1 MKIYTFD
8 TTLRDGTQGESVSF
22 SVEDKLLIAQ
32 KLDELGIDYI
42 EGGWPGSNPKD
53 KEFFERARKE
63 LKLRHATLT
72 AFGSTRF
79 ARNAV
84 DKDPNVRELLDAET
98 PAIAIFGKSWDLHT
112 KRALGITE
120 DENLRLIG
128 ETVAFLK
135 QHGREVVY
143 DAEHFFDGYNS
154 NPEFALKT
162 LQAAKDA
169 GADVLCLCDTNGGT
183 LPHVVSEVV
192 TLVRKRFRGVIG
204 MHAHNDSDVAV
215 ANTLAAV
222 AAGATH
228 VQGCLNG
235 YGERC
240 GNANLCSIIANLE
253 LKMGHTTV
261 GPAMLSELTTVSR
274 YIADR
279 ANLPMRSDQ
288 PFVGK
293 SAFAHKGGVHV
304 SAILKDAAT
313 YEHVQPELIGNRQRV
328 LLSDLSGRS
337 NVKYKL
343 EQHGLRDEL
352 DETSRKRLLET
363 IKKMEHEG
371 YDFEVAEGN
380 FELLVLQEM
389 HPDKDFIRLIGYDVT
404 TKAYGGNRSE
414 DLASIIV
421 DDSGTL
427 RSATG
432 TGQGPFD
439 ALHSA
444 LCKCLANHYPRVQS
458 VKLRDYKVRVL
469 DGRKGTAAKVRVL
482 IEWTDGERS
491 WTTVGISHD
500 IIQASAHAM
509 LDAIRLELL
518 RAAVRDEAHRAAA
531 QIAPSEHHGKE
542 AHEAY
547 GWGV

>member
-1 MKIYTFD
+1 
-8 TTLRDGTQGESVSF
+8 
-22 SVEDKLLIAQ
+22 
-32 KLDELGIDYI
+32 
-42 EGGWPGSNPKD
+42 
-53 KEFFERARKE
+53 
-63 LKLRHATLT
+63 
-72 AFGSTRF
+72 
-79 ARNAV
+79 
-84 DKDPNVRELLDAET
+84 
-98 PAIAIFGKSWDLHT
+98 
-112 KRALGITE
+112 
-120 DENLRLIG
+120 
-128 ETVAFLK
+128 
-135 QHGREVVY
+135 VVY
-143 DAEHFFDGYNS
+143 DAEHFFDGYAS
-154 NPEFALKT
+154 NPDFALRT
-162 LQAAKDA
+162 LQAAADA

-183 LPHVVSEVV
+183 LPHRIAE
-192 TLVRKRFRGVIG
+192 LVAIVRQRFRGVIG
-204 MHAHNDSDVAV
+204 IHAHNDSDTAV
-215 ANTLAAV
+215 ASTLAAV

-228 VQGCLNG
+228 VQGTING

-240 GNANLCSIIANLE
+240 GNANLCSIMANLE
-253 LKMGHTTV
+253 LKMGHSTV
-261 GPAMLSELTTVSR
+261 GAARLLELTGVARYVS
-274 YIADR
+274 DR
-279 ANLPMRSDQ
+279 ANLPLRTDQ

-304 SAILKDAAT
+304 SAVLKEAST
-313 YEHVQPELIGNRQRV
+313 YEHVQPETIGNQQRV

-337 NVKYKL
+337 NIKYKL
-343 EQHGLRDEL
+343 DQHGLAEKL
-352 DETSRKRLLET
+352 DEAQRKHLLEK
-363 IKKMEHEG
+363 IKKLEHEG

-380 FELLVLQEM
+380 FELLVLEEM
-389 HPDKDFIRLIGYDVT
+389 HPDKDVIRLIGYDVT

-414 DLASIIV
+414 DLASIIL
-421 DDSGTL
+421 DDNGTL
-427 RSATG
+427 RAATG

-518 RAAVRDEAHRAAA
+518 RASLRHEENRAASLQA
-531 QIAPSEHHGKE
+531 ASDRHAKE
-542 AHEAY
+542 SHEAY

>member
-1 MKIYTFD
+1 
-8 TTLRDGTQGESVSF
+8 V
-22 SVEDKLLIAQ
+22 A
-32 KLDELGIDYI
+32 EL
-42 EGGWPGSNPKD
+42 
-53 KEFFERARKE
+53 
-63 LKLRHATLT
+63 
-72 AFGSTRF
+72 
-79 ARNAV
+79 
-84 DKDPNVRELLDAET
+84 
-98 PAIAIFGKSWDLHT
+98 
-112 KRALGITE
+112 
-120 DENLRLIG
+120 
-128 ETVAFLK
+128 VA
-135 QHGREVVY
+135 
-143 DAEHFFDGYNS
+143 
-154 NPEFALKT
+154 
-162 LQAAKDA
+162 
-169 GADVLCLCDTNGGT
+169 
-183 LPHVVSEVV
+183 
-192 TLVRKRFRGVIG
+192 LVRGRFKGVIG

-222 AAGATH
+222 NAGATH
-228 VQGCLNG
+228 VQGCMNG

-240 GNANLCSIIANLE
+240 GNANLCSVIANLE

-261 GPAMLSELTTVSR
+261 GGAMLPELTAVSR
-274 YIADR
+274 YISDR
-279 ANLPMRSDQ
+279 ANLPLRNDQ
-288 PFVGK
+288 AFVGK

-304 SAILKDAAT
+304 SAILKDAST
-313 YEHVQPELIGNRQRV
+313 YEHIQPELIGNRQRV

-337 NVKYKL
+337 NIKYKL
-343 EQHGLRDEL
+343 EQHGLTDQL
-352 DETSRKRLLET
+352 DETRRKNLLET
-363 IKKMEHEG
+363 IKRMEHEG

-389 HPDKDFIRLIGYDVT
+389 YPNKDVVRLIGYDVT
-404 TKAYGGNRSE
+404 TKAFGGNRSE
-414 DLASIIV
+414 DLASIIIE
-421 DDSGTL
+421 DDGVL
-427 RSATG
+427 RSSTG

-444 LCKCLANHYPRVQS
+444 LCKCLVNQHPRVQS

-518 RAAVRDEAHRAAA
+518 RAAVRDEAERASGRHALAA
-531 QIAPSEHHGKE
+531 EHHGKE